1 MANQLNQQLDKALA
15 AYAVALPRQARLIQ
29 LAGEVLIQLAVVRAA
44 LPLPPG
50 VDLDQAAA
58 RLAAGEPILATVPIP
73 AAIFRDTL
81 TRLLELFRQFDLLPA
96 LPPDLLHSLISLA
109 PPAWLGETGGLEE
122 ICQGR
127 EVPVKLLFFVGQKAL
142 SPFYQQAAAPYAPL
156 FSQGVWQK
164 PVCPGCA
171 QEPAL
176 AVLTPDSRQRH
187 LYCSLCDAKWP
198 FARPVCVFCGA
209 EAEAQFSYV
218 FVEDDP
224 ARRADLCRVCRRYL
238 KTIDAGR
245 LTHPLYLPLEEF
257 VTVDLDTLLTRD
269 DLIS

>member
-1 MANQLNQQLDKALA
+1 MASQLNQQLASALA
-15 AYAVALPRQARLIQ
+15 AYAAALPRQARLIR
-29 LAGEVLIQLAVVRAA
+29 LAEEVLRLLADVRAA
-44 LPLPPG
+44 LPPPPG
-50 VDLDQAAA
+50 VDFDQTAA

-81 TRLLELFRQFDLLPA
+81 TRLLELCRQFDLLPT

-142 SPFYQQAAAPYAPL
+142 SPFYQQAAAPYIPL
-156 FSQGVWQK
+156 FSQGVWQRS
-164 PVCPGCA
+164 VCPGCG

-176 AVLTPDSRQRH
+176 ASLPPDSRQRH
-187 LYCSLCDAKWP
+187 LYCSLCDVQWP
-198 FARPVCVFCGA
+198 FARRGCVFCGA

-238 KTIDAGR
+238 KTIVADR

-257 VTVDLDTLLTRD
+257 VTVDLDTLLARG

>member
-15 AYAVALPRQARLIQ
+15 AYAAALPRQARLIQ

-44 LPLPPG
+44 LPPPPG
-50 VDLDQAAA
+50 VDLDRAAA

-73 AAIFRDTL
+73 AAIFQDTL
-81 TRLLELFRQFDLLPA
+81 TRLLELCRQFDLLPV
-96 LPPDLLHSLISLA
+96 LHLDLLHSLISLP

-127 EVPVKLLFFVGQKAL
+127 EVPVKLLLFVGQKAF
-142 SPFYQQAAAPYAPL
+142 SPFYQQAAAPYTSL
-156 FSQGVWQK
+156 FFQGVWQRS
-164 PVCPGCA
+164 VCPGCG

-176 AVLTPDSRQRH
+176 ALLPPDSRQRH
-187 LYCSLCDAKWP
+187 LYCSICDVQWP
-198 FARPVCVFCGA
+198 FARRGCIFCGA

-238 KTIDAGR
+238 KTIDAVR
-245 LTHPLYLPLEEF
+245 LTNPLFLPLEEF
-257 VTVDLDTLLTRD
+257 VTVDLDTLLARG